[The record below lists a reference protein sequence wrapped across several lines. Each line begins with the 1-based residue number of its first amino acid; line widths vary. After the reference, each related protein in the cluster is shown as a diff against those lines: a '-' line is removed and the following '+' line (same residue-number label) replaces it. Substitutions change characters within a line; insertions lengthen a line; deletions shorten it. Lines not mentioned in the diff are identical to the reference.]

1 MILGCT
7 MHPMVL
13 PLEEPDI
20 SPCQDNLSNPLYTI
34 KIENSYNGIIIRK
47 TNQMKKMK
55 LIEAM
60 RECGRHIW
68 LCETNQISYNEIEL
82 QQLRVIEENILVYLA
97 EGTVGLETALQNKRN
112 HNSDNRKLI
121 SSNNSLTPIDSD
133 HT

>member
-1 MILGCT
+1 
-7 MHPMVL
+7 MHLIVL

-20 SPCQDNLSNPLYTI
+20 SPCQILSLESNIKKHTI

-47 TNQMKKMK
+47 QNKMKKMK

-68 LCETNQISYNEIEL
+68 LCETNQIPYNEIEL
-82 QQLRVIEENILVYLA
+82 QQLRIIEENILVY
-97 EGTVGLETALQNKRN
+97 LETALQNKRN
-112 HNSDNRKLI
+112 HNSDNKKLI
-121 SSNNSLTPIDSD
+121 SSNKSLTPIDSD